1 MNEIKNLSPAA
12 KLRLAIDLLTEV
24 IAPDSPNGEALAEAK
39 DSLFAVD
46 LERVY
51 SELGEPSPSWAP
63 SPEECA
69 CRE

>member
-1 MNEIKNLSPAA
+1 MNAIKNLTPAA

-24 IAPDSPNGEALAEAK
+24 IAPDSPNGEALQEAK

-51 SELGEPSPSWAP
+51 SELGEPSPSRAP

>member
-1 MNEIKNLSPAA
+1 MDLIKNLSNAA

-24 IAPDSPNGEALAEAK
+24 IAPDSPNGEALQDAK

-46 LERVY
+46 LEQVY
-51 SELGEPSPSWAP
+51 MELGEPSPLQAP

-69 CRE
+69 CRV